1 MPSSYTSSEEDNIPH
16 LRMFVQTIRNNN
28 KGPKLL
34 KIPLTS
40 MRVLR
45 TSPPGSRPRL
55 VSYPLEE
62 NPLQPVL
69 TCFITVFIQ
78 CNEGLENNLTGALLL
93 GLAKSIYYMKV
104 IHRYRRCHWFKSRT
118 GFNLSGLIFTTAQVV
133 FITAKIV
140 FVLIS

>member
-1 MPSSYTSSEEDNIPH
+1 MLSSYTSSEEDNIPY

-28 KGPKLL
+28 EGPKLL

-78 CNEGLENNLTGALLL
+78 CNEGLENNLTRALLL

-104 IHRYRRCHWFKSRT
+104 IHRYRRCHGFKSRT